1 MHPEAHLRYHSE
13 RQADLLREAR
23 KAELASSLGEM
34 DRTHRRQLAPGLW
47 RKRFAGR
54 LTLGRA

>member
-1 MHPEAHLRYHSE
+1 MR
-13 RQADLLREAR
+13 
-23 KAELASSLGEM
+23 
-34 DRTHRRQLAPGLW
+34 RTHRRQLAPGLW

>member
-1 MHPEAHLRYHSE
+1 MHPETHLRYHSE

-23 KAELASSLGEM
+23 KAELASSLGETG
-34 DRTHRRQLAPGLW
+34 RTHRRQLAPGLW